1 MSALVA
7 VVLAAGK
14 STRMKSSV
22 PKVLHPIFGRP
33 MIEYVLDA
41 ARGAGVDRIVV
52 VVGHKA
58 NEVQSSLSHHS
69 DVEFALQSD
78 QKGTG
83 HAVMMCREHLDDHD
97 GSVLVLAG
105 DTPLL
110 KSSSLEGLLRVQ
122 ADERAAC
129 VIGTADTEANFGLG
143 RIVRDDSGNFL
154 RIVEQKDASPEE
166 QQITEINTGCFAF
179 DCRKLLQSLTKLST
193 DNEQGEYY
201 LTDCPAI
208 MKADGDPVV
217 ASMQFDIAEAIG
229 VNTRSQLATVRQAIH
244 TASLESRMRDGVTI
258 LDPTQVSIDPR
269 ARIESD
275 TTIHPF
281 VVIDGPVGIGEN
293 CEIGPHSV
301 LRGSVQIPAETSLA
315 AYSHLQVEPSDEV

>member
-1 MSALVA
+1 MPALVA

-14 STRMKSSV
+14 STRMKSAV

-41 ARGAGVDRIVV
+41 ARGAGAERIVV

-58 NEVQSSLSHHS
+58 DEVKNALSHHS
-69 DVEFALQSD
+69 DVEFALQTE

-83 HAVMMCREHLDDHD
+83 HAVMMCREHLVDHD

-110 KSSSLEGLLRVQ
+110 KSSSLQGLLDVQ
-122 ADERAAC
+122 TDEHAAC

-143 RIVRDDSGNFL
+143 RIVRDDGGTFL
-154 RIVEQKDASPEE
+154 RIVEQKDASPTE
-166 QQITEINTGCFAF
+166 QKITEINTGCFAF
-179 DCRKLLQSLTKLST
+179 DCQKLLESLTELST

-208 MKADGDPVV
+208 MKSDGEPVV
-217 ASMQFDIAEAIG
+217 ASLQFDIAEAIG

-244 TASLESRMRDGVTI
+244 TASLENRMRDGVTI
-258 LDPTQVSIDPR
+258 LDPALVSIDPR
-269 ARIESD
+269 AQIAAD

-281 VVIDGPVGIGEN
+281 VVVDGPVKIGED

-301 LRGSVQIPAETSLA
+301 LSGSIEIASGERIEAFSNVTN
-315 AYSHLQVEPSDEV
+315 

>member
-1 MSALVA
+1 MPALVA

-14 STRMKSSV
+14 STRMKSAV
-22 PKVLHPIFGRP
+22 PKVLHPVFGRP

-41 ARGAGVDRIVV
+41 ARGAGAERIVV

-58 NEVQSSLSHHS
+58 DEVKTALSHHA
-69 DVEFALQSD
+69 DVEFALQTE

-83 HAVMMCREHLDDHD
+83 HAVMMCREQLVGHE

-110 KSSSLEGLLRVQ
+110 KSSSLQGLLGAQ
-122 ADERAAC
+122 TDKHAAC

-143 RIVRDDSGNFL
+143 RIVRDDDGTFL
-154 RIVEQKDASPEE
+154 RIVEQKDASPAE
-166 QQITEINTGCFAF
+166 QAITEINTGCFAF
-179 DCRKLLQSLTKLST
+179 DCQKLLKSLTKLST

-208 MKADGDPVV
+208 MKSDSEPVV
-217 ASMQFDIAEAIG
+217 ASLQFDIAEAIG

-244 TASLESRMRDGVTI
+244 TASLETRMRDGVTL
-258 LDPTQVSIDPR
+258 LDPALVSIDPR
-269 ARIESD
+269 ARIGRD

-281 VVIDGPVGIGEN
+281 VVIDGPVTIGEN

-301 LRGSVQIPAETSLA
+301 LRGP
-315 AYSHLQVEPSDEV
+315 VEVANGERIEAFTQRTN